1 MNRGEGMTGGTR
13 LGSLLET
20 SNTLNILLYVRDHP
34 MCMKTDVYRN
44 VSRSVHIPAKIDELE
59 RLGVIGF
66 CQTPG
71 SSATHLVLTDKGIRF
86 TDLLLEA
93 ESLLNDPE

>member
-1 MNRGEGMTGGTR
+1 MDMAGGTR
-13 LGSLLET
+13 LGPLLET
-20 SNTLNILLYVRDHP
+20 SNTMNILLYISDHP
-34 MCMKTDVYRN
+34 MCMKTDIYRN

-59 RLGVIGF
+59 GLGIIGF
-66 CQTPG
+66 CQIPG

-93 ESLLNDPE
+93 ESFLDDPE

>member
-1 MNRGEGMTGGTR
+1 MAGGTR
-13 LGSLLET
+13 LGPLLET
-20 SNTLNILLYVRDHP
+20 SNTMNILLYISDHP
-34 MCMKTDVYRN
+34 MCMKADIYRN

-59 RLGVIGF
+59 GLGIIGF
-66 CQTPG
+66 CQIPG

-93 ESLLNDPE
+93 ESFLDDPE

>member
-1 MNRGEGMTGGTR
+1 MRISMTGGTR

-59 RLGVIGF
+59 MLAVIGF
-66 CQTPG
+66 CQIPG
-71 SSATHLVLTDKGIRF
+71 SSATHLVLTDKGVHF

-93 ESLLNDPE
+93 ESLLDNPE

>member
-1 MNRGEGMTGGTR
+1 MDMARGTR
-13 LGSLLET
+13 LGPLLDT
-20 SNTLNILLYVRDHP
+20 SNTLNILLYIRDYP

-44 VSRSVHIPAKIDELE
+44 VSRSIHIPAKIDELE
-59 RLGVIGF
+59 ELGVISF
-66 CQTPG
+66 CQIPG

-93 ESLLNDPE
+93 ESLLDDPE

>member
-1 MNRGEGMTGGTR
+1 MDITGGTR
-13 LGSLLET
+13 LGPLLET

-44 VSRSVHIPAKIDELE
+44 VSRSVHIPAKIGELE
-59 RLGVIGF
+59 RLGLINF
-66 CQTPG
+66 CQIPG
-71 SSATHLVLTDKGIRF
+71 SNATHLELTDKGVRF

-93 ESLLNDPE
+93 ESLFNDPE

>member
-1 MNRGEGMTGGTR
+1 MAGSTR

-20 SNTLNILLYVRDHP
+20 SNTLDILLYIRDHP
-34 MCMKTDVYRN
+34 LCKKTDVYRN

-66 CQTPG
+66 CQIPG
-71 SSATHLVLTDKGIRF
+71 SSATHLVLTDKGIHF